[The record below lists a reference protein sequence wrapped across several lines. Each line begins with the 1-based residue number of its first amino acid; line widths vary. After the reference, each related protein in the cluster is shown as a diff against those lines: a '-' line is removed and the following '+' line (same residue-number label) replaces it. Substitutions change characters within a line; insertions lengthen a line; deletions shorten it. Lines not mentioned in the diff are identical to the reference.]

1 MLENVRLYL
10 IKFITY
16 LNGHLPA
23 FCLGLILGYVF
34 AEFVL
39 IGYSVLLELKLI
51 ELGFPLS
58 NLNLLEVSK

>member
-1 MLENVRLYL
+1 MLRKVRLYL

-16 LNGHLPA
+16 LGEHLPV
-23 FCLGLILGYVF
+23 FCLGLILGYAF